1 MHKELVLHQHNLQIF
16 NYNYIFK
23 NDIEKKF
30 IDDLYNYKLTESKK
44 DSMVRKLFVHHN
56 IHSVCEFILKSPK
69 KGKQVVYFDDNN
81 LIDGEILEY
90 VDEDHFKYYLKHVY
104 LKFRALLPLRVYWST
119 FSFEYF
125 VNKVKENNG
134 IGKETVFKIKSLV
147 ENSCF
152 DRFTFEKCKKFV
164 RKEGL
169 TFLDKTYFN
178 SLKSKQLLLN

>member
-1 MHKELVLHQHNLQIF
+1 MQKELVLHQHNLQIF

-30 IDDLYNYKLTESKK
+30 INDLYNYKIVGSKI
-44 DSMVRKLFVHHN
+44 DSTTRKLFVHHN
-56 IHSVCEFILKSPK
+56 IHCVCEFVLKSLK

-90 VDEDHFKYYLKHVY
+90 IDEDHLKSYLRHVY
-104 LKFRALLPLRVYWST
+104 LKFRTLLPLRVYWSS

-125 VNKVKENNG
+125 CSKLKDNSG
-134 IGKETVFKIKSLV
+134 IGKETLFKIKSLV
-147 ENSCF
+147 ESSNF
-152 DRFTFEKCKKFV
+152 DKFTFEKCKKFV

-169 TFLDKTYFN
+169 VFLDKTYFN